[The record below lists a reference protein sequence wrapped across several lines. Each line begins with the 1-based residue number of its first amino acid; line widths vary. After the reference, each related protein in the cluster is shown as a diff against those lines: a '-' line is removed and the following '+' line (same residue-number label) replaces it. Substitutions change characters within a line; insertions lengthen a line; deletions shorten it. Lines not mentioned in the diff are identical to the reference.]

1 MGPMV
6 PTDPSSLR
14 NETLVMIQEQQEQAT
29 WSEGQLLTTTSS
41 EVTCVWSQAMD
52 SQKASERQKGSK
64 VVRMEVILVL
74 D

>member
-1 MGPMV
+1 MGPMD

-29 WSEGQLLTTTSS
+29 WSEGQPLTTSS
-41 EVTCVWSQAMD
+41 DVTCVWSQAMD
-52 SQKASERQKGSK
+52 SKKASERHKASK